1 MHRNQIRP
9 IMSQGHLLLYTAM
22 HKTLLLSSKGS
33 RLRKHM
39 GTRQKLSLSRLAL
52 AMSAVRSAA
61 ELPRGAEA
69 FAPRPESFLLS
80 VHRTTVAAAGGT
92 HTAAKKARAL

>member
-9 IMSQGHLLLYTAM
+9 IMSQGHLLLYTGM
-22 HKTLLLSSKGS
+22 HKTLLLSAKGS

-39 GTRQKLSLSRLAL
+39 GTRQKSSLSRLAL

-61 ELPRGAEA
+61 ALP
-69 FAPRPESFLLS
+69 
-80 VHRTTVAAAGGT
+80 
-92 HTAAKKARAL
+92 

>member
-1 MHRNQIRP
+1 M
-9 IMSQGHLLLYTAM
+9 LLYTAM

-80 VHRTTVAAAGGT
+80 VHRTTVADAGDGMMQMSDDCG
-92 HTAAKKARAL
+92 ADEGGAWAGEDKWG